1 MKNALITGGAG
12 FIGSHLA
19 DRLLMDGWKVTV
31 LDDFS
36 SGSIDNLPEDD
47 CLQIHEGTVADFRD
61 CRRACYGVDVI
72 FHMAGVASVAASL
85 AAPGATHATNLT
97 GTLNMLEAARDQN
110 VRRVVFSS
118 SASAYGDCERTP
130 INEDE
135 PLSPQSPYATQKA
148 ASEMYC
154 RNYRSLFGVET
165 VVLRYF
171 NVVGPRQSATSGY
184 AAAIPVFVDAAL
196 HGKPVTIFGDG
207 MQTRDFVYVEDV
219 ARANMAAAMVTEADG
234 FTFNVASGKGTSVL
248 SLMDAVDRVA
258 GARTERRHVAARKG
272 EVRHSLAATGRVR
285 SILEF
290 APSVGLE
297 EGLHRT
303 MLAAAAES
311 KPSLVLV
318 S

>member
-1 MKNALITGGAG
+1 
-12 FIGSHLA
+12 
-19 DRLLMDGWKVTV
+19 MDGWKVTV

-85 AAPGATHATNLT
+85 ADPGATHATNLT

-118 SASAYGDCERTP
+118 SASVYGDCERTP

-171 NVVGPRQSATSGY
+171 NVFGPRQSATSGY
-184 AAAIPVFVDAAL
+184 AAAIPIFVDAAL

-219 ARANMAAAMVTEADG
+219 ARANMAAAMVPEADG

-272 EVRHSLAATGRVR
+272 EVRHSLADTGRVR